1 MSKRP
6 RSVEE
11 LLEDDDSKTAVFIPV
26 NKRMDIKNA
35 SPSSSTS
42 NVSNKSAYQRLMM
55 TRKATQD
62 NSIIQ
67 EQPTDKKKQAFRKF
81 QFEWNAEEE
90 DTASGF
96 TPLISDDDED
106 DEEEDANDQLL
117 KNLDTIHWK
126 DKQLKDM
133 TDRDWR
139 IFKEDYNITT
149 KGKNIP
155 NPLRSWDES
164 SINSKLIS
172 IIYKLG
178 FNQPTSIQRASIPLS
193 LIKRDVVGVAET
205 GSGKTLSFLIPLLNY
220 ILSIDENYIKY
231 EKSLNMPMGLIL
243 APTRELAIQITKEA
257 EKFCKKLGY
266 VVLSIIGGHQYL
278 NTIDDIDKS
287 GVHIIVATPGR
298 LVDSIDR
305 KIIDLSKCYYLIMDE
320 ADRMIDMGFEKDL
333 NKIMSKLPNSD
344 QLSQTIDGRIFHLDK
359 RSTMMFTATI
369 SPPIEKITKNY
380 LIDPGYV
387 YIGGA
392 GEALDNIEQQFEYLP
407 SATSETT
414 KFNKLMKYIGNHM
427 KNTRNPLIIIF
438 ANFKHVCD
446 SLSQELSSNHLD
458 NVVIHGSKSQEA
470 RELAINQFRNHESE
484 ILIATDVAAR
494 GIDIPNVTLVIN
506 FQMVNKFDEYIHR
519 IGRTGRAGNKG
530 KSFTFISEQD
540 SDVFIPLKKFLKKGG
555 KRVPDWLYNYQA
567 QTLKD

>member
-1 MSKRP
+1 
-6 RSVEE
+6 
-11 LLEDDDSKTAVFIPV
+11 
-26 NKRMDIKNA
+26 
-35 SPSSSTS
+35 
-42 NVSNKSAYQRLMM
+42 MM

-205 GSGKTLSFLIPLLNY
+205 GSGKTLSF
-220 ILSIDENYIKY
+220 
-231 EKSLNMPMGLIL
+231 
-243 APTRELAIQITKEA
+243 
-257 EKFCKKLGY
+257 
-266 VVLSIIGGHQYL
+266 
-278 NTIDDIDKS
+278 
-287 GVHIIVATPGR
+287 
-298 LVDSIDR
+298 
-305 KIIDLSKCYYLIMDE
+305 
-320 ADRMIDMGFEKDL
+320 
-333 NKIMSKLPNSD
+333 
-344 QLSQTIDGRIFHLDK
+344 
-359 RSTMMFTATI
+359 
-369 SPPIEKITKNY
+369 
-380 LIDPGYV
+380 
-387 YIGGA
+387 
-392 GEALDNIEQQFEYLP
+392 
-407 SATSETT
+407 
-414 KFNKLMKYIGNHM
+414 
-427 KNTRNPLIIIF
+427 
-438 ANFKHVCD
+438 
-446 SLSQELSSNHLD
+446 
-458 NVVIHGSKSQEA
+458 
-470 RELAINQFRNHESE
+470 
-484 ILIATDVAAR
+484 
-494 GIDIPNVTLVIN
+494 
-506 FQMVNKFDEYIHR
+506 
-519 IGRTGRAGNKG
+519 
-530 KSFTFISEQD
+530 
-540 SDVFIPLKKFLKKGG
+540 
-555 KRVPDWLYNYQA
+555 
-567 QTLKD
+567 